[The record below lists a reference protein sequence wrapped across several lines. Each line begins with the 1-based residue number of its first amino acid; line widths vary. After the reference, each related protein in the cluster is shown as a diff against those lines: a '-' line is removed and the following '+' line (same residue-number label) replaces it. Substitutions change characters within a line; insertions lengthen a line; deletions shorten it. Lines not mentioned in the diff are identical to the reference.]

1 MGAVRPLEWPHG
13 VGGGVKSPQG
23 ADIPGVDEEPR
34 GDKTPGGPTA
44 TEVGSGE
51 DGWERGGGDINP
63 PTARATRTQGAN
75 GGEGG
80 PMGGLRTAEPP
91 VTETETV
98 ADNGS
103 KGPLTR

>member
-1 MGAVRPLEWPHG
+1 MGAG
-13 VGGGVKSPQG
+13 
-23 ADIPGVDEEPR
+23 
-34 GDKTPGGPTA
+34 
-44 TEVGSGE
+44 
-51 DGWERGGGDINP
+51 GGGDINP